1 MDDKIE
7 FRQFTK
13 DILTDLDKS
22 QKYCLSYIRIGKL
35 PFLKISI

>member
-1 MDDKIE
+1 ME

-22 QKYCLSYIRIGKL
+22 QKHYLSYIRIGKL
-35 PFLKISI
+35 PCFKISI

>member
-1 MDDKIE
+1 ME

-35 PFLKISI
+35 LCSKISI